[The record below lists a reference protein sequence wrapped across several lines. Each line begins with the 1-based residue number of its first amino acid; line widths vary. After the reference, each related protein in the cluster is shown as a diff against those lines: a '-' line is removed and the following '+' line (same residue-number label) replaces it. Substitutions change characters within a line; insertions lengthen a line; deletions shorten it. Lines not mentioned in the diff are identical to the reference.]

1 MGCALKD
8 SFKFNR
14 YSTYR
19 QEKDEEVLNLLVFF
33 IFLFAII
40 LFYSQIYGIIK

>member
-14 YSTYR
+14 YSTCR
-19 QEKDEEVLNLLVFF
+19 QDKDEEVLNLFVFF
-33 IFLFAII
+33 LFLFAII